1 VTGPV
6 HPEGRRPRP
15 APAAPVEPAG
25 AADPGGPGPLPEV
38 PEALLSGYL
47 DAALAT
53 LRAAD
58 QGELPGPLRQYQ
70 TWTPKRMRHPRV
82 LGLVRRTLDL
92 DHSFRKTVDERV
104 LAEEE
109 ALARLV
115 RAGRHAEALA
125 SGETPEAV
133 ARVGIALGPDGEAAV
148 AAAVAAAATSQAR
161 AEAAAVRST
170 LAGVESDLDAARE
183 RAEAEAAGAR
193 AAREELRAAREELRR
208 VERERRTL
216 AERVEGLEREL
227 AQSAAALRTAR
238 DEAAAEQRRLGGRVA
253 ELQARLSEAQKNYR
267 ALRRSAGQVDPVV
280 AEAVG
285 ALERDLDALRRATGL
300 GEEGTRGRGAAGAG
314 VGRRPER
321 RRPLAVPGG
330 RGGDDPETL
339 AAWMGEDGVLV
350 LVDGYNVTKHPMG
363 FPDRGLEDQRTLLL
377 DLCRRLAR
385 RFGAEVTV
393 VFDGG
398 TVGPIPTRLPLG
410 PVEVVFTDAGRT
422 ADDEIVARTNAAPP
436 ERPVV
441 VVTSDNELRTRVTA
455 LGATITRSP
464 ALLGL
469 ATAR

>member
-1 VTGPV
+1 VSDPV
-6 HPEGRRPRP
+6 
-15 APAAPVEPAG
+15 
-25 AADPGGPGPLPEV
+25 PLPEM
-38 PEALLSGYL
+38 PEALLAGYL

-58 QGELPGPLRQYQ
+58 PGELPGPLRQYQ
-70 TWTPKRMRHPRV
+70 TWTPKRLRHPRV

-92 DHSFRKTVDERV
+92 DESFRKAVDERV
-104 LAEEE
+104 LDEEK

-115 RAGRHAEALA
+115 RSGRHAEALA

-133 ARVGIALGPDGEAAV
+133 ARVGLALGREGEAAV
-148 AAAVAAAATSQAR
+148 QAAVAAAATSQAR
-161 AEAAAVRST
+161 AEAAAVRSA
-170 LAGVESDLDAARE
+170 LAGAESELDAARE
-183 RAEAEAAGAR
+183 RAESEVAAAR
-193 AAREELRAAREELRR
+193 AAREELRGAREELRR
-208 VERERRTL
+208 VERERRAL
-216 AERVEGLEREL
+216 ADRVEGLEREL
-227 AQSAAALRTAR
+227 ARSAAALRAAR
-238 DEAAAEQRRLGGRVA
+238 DEAEAERRRLGGRVA
-253 ELQARLSEAQKNYR
+253 ELQARLAEAQRNYR

-285 ALERDLDALRRATGL
+285 ALERDLAALRRATGVA
-300 GEEGTRGRGAAGAG
+300 GEGGSGRAPAASGGGAGTGGSSGDATGGTRRGTGKAEGAAGRP
-314 VGRRPER
+314 GRRS
-321 RRPLAVPGG
+321 PLAVPGG
-330 RGGDDPETL
+330 RGADDPETL
-339 AAWMGEDGVLV
+339 AAWMGSQGVLV

-410 PVEVVFTDAGRT
+410 PVEVVFTDAGRS

-441 VVTSDNELRTRVTA
+441 VVTSDNELRARVAA
-455 LGATITRSP
+455 LGATVARSP